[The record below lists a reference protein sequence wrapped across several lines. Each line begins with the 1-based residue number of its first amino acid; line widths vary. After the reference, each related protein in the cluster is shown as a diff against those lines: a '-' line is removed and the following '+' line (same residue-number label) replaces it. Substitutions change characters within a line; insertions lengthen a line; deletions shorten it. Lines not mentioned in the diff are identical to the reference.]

1 MSKFENI
8 TPEQIVMLSSFAA
21 LALTEDMNV
30 NDMNTLGNLIA
41 AVGAAILARA
51 AQTQN
56 LENKQDIIQQI
67 QDHQAEIEKLNKQ
80 LC

>member
-8 TPEQIVMLSSFAA
+8 TPEQIVLLSSFVA
-21 LALTEDMNV
+21 LALTEDMN
-30 NDMNTLGNLIA
+30 NDDMNTLGNFIA
-41 AVGAAILARA
+41 SVGANILTKA
-51 AQTQN
+51 AQAQN
-56 LENKQDIIQQI
+56 IQNKQDIRQQI